1 MLQFLLTIC
10 DEKYYSRIEYLYNH
24 FHKDMF
30 RFAKSKFRIMNSC
43 NPHIDAEDAVQRA
56 FLRISKYIHNIK
68 FPAPDKELKSYC
80 FSVVWHEVIRVL
92 EENKKYLE
100 FREELFE
107 DDGYDIVE
115 DIVSDIDLHMMY
127 DEVVKAIANLDEIY
141 SMTLL
146 LRYEKGMKPDEIAE
160 TMGISNKTV
169 YTRLSRG
176 KKLLREALKGAKYG
190 Q

>member
-10 DEKYYSRIEYLYNH
+10 DEQYHSRIEYIYNR
-24 FHKDMF
+24 FHLDMYK
-30 RFAKSKFRIMNSC
+30 FAKSKFILMNSY
-43 NPHIDAEDAVQRA
+43 NPDLDSEDAVQRA
-56 FLRISKYIHNIK
+56 FLRITKYIHNLE
-68 FPAPDKELKSYC
+68 FPMHDNKLRCYA
-80 FSVVWHEVIRVL
+80 FSVVLHEVIRVSK
-92 EENKKYLE
+92 ENKKYLE
-100 FREELFE
+100 FREEIFE
-107 DDGYDIVE
+107 DEGYNMGE
-115 DIVSDIDLHMMY
+115 DILNDIDLHRMY
-127 DEVVKAIANLDEIY
+127 DEVVKAIADLDEIY

>member
-1 MLQFLLTIC
+1 
-10 DEKYYSRIEYLYNH
+10 
-24 FHKDMF
+24 
-30 RFAKSKFRIMNSC
+30 
-43 NPHIDAEDAVQRA
+43 
-56 FLRISKYIHNIK
+56 
-68 FPAPDKELKSYC
+68 
-80 FSVVWHEVIRVL
+80 
-92 EENKKYLE
+92 LE

-107 DDGYDIVE
+107 DDGYNTVE

-127 DEVVKAIANLDEIY
+127 DEVVKAIADLDEIY

-190 Q
+190 QKD